1 MTAMRIADRDEFP
14 PRAGDRVRKIDL
26 AARVAD
32 GSGRA

>member
-14 PRAGDRVRKIDL
+14 PPAGDRVRKFDL
-26 AARVAD
+26 AVRVAD